1 MTLNSGSKPRLSATQ
16 GQQLRDTAFG
26 PAKEAVGETKTGMA
40 AAGLSGAIGEA
51 KDVILPPE
59 RAPLGD
65 MYADEIYA
73 HLREKEV
80 SVNYV
85 LGLVSSS

>member
-1 MTLNSGSKPRLSATQ
+1 VTLNSGSKPRLSATQ

-26 PAKEAVGETKTGMA
+26 PAKE
-40 AAGLSGAIGEA
+40 AIGEA

-85 LGLVSSS
+85 MGAVARAWCPQVRIR